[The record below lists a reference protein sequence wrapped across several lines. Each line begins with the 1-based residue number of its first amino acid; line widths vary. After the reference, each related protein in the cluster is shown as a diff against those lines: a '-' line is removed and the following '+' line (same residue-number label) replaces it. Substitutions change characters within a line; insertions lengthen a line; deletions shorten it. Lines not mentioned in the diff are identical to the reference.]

1 MVLKRNEDDGGEI
14 LASLKQ
20 TGFELIP
27 EDDEPL
33 IEDDL
38 SDAIDEE
45 AKDSSP
51 LPIVKPQ
58 NEITASATSVTV
70 DGPAGELIAKL
81 GPFQS
86 HGSVLGKPFT
96 EVHCISDW
104 EPLFHRYKQ
113 EYMRKFV
120 NFSSF

>member
-38 SDAIDEE
+38 SDAMNEE
-45 AKDSSP
+45 VKESSP
-51 LPIVKPQ
+51 MPIVKPQ
-58 NEITASATSVTV
+58 NEITPSSVPV
-70 DGPAGELIAKL
+70 NADGPGGELIAKL

-86 HGSVLGKPFT
+86 HGSVLTTPFT

-104 EPLFHRYKQ
+104 EPLLHRYKQ
-113 EYMRKFV
+113 EYMRKV
-120 NFSSF
+120 L